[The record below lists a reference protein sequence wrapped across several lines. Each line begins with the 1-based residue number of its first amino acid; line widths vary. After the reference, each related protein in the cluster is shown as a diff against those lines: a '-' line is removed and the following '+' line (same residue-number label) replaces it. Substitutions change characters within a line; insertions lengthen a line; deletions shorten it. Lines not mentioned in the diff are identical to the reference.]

1 MKQKLPLELAP
12 GSLLRKAGVALLTF
26 LFPSAYGPLAKY
38 RPQDHYMRGPGP
50 KWRAKHLAQPVTPAQ
65 QATAARHPETVS

>member
-12 GSLLRKAGVALLTF
+12 GSLLRRAVVALLTF

-50 KWRAKHLAQPVTPAQ
+50 KWRAKHLAQPMTPAQ
-65 QATAARHPETVS
+65 RAIAAHHAETVS

>member
-50 KWRAKHLAQPVTPAQ
+50 KWRAKHLAQHDTPAQ
-65 QATAARHPETVS
+65 RATAAHHAKTVS

>member
-12 GSLLRKAGVALLTF
+12 GSLLRSAGVALLTF

-65 QATAARHPETVS
+65 QATAARHEETVS

>member
-12 GSLLRKAGVALLTF
+12 GSLLRKTGVALLTF
-26 LFPSAYGPLAKY
+26 LFPSASGPFAKY

-50 KWRAKHLAQPVTPAQ
+50 KWRARHLAQHETPAQ
-65 QATAARHPETVS
+65 QTTAAHPAEAG